1 MFEVV
6 WGPDRGSYRG
16 GGGLRVRQIG
26 RELHTASYDP
36 EQKRAKMGALGPPLF
51 PPYVGFWRVSIQLK
65 GHGFFIHSRIAKITK
80 KKLKTKKNTKIKDN
94 NYDLTIKIIF
104 VV

>member
-1 MFEVV
+1 MKNLFLLSKTSTLFEVV

-65 GHGFFIHSRIAKITK
+65 GHGFFIHSSF
-80 KKLKTKKNTKIKDN
+80 KDRSDIG
-94 NYDLTIKIIF
+94 YLE
-104 VV
+104 